1 MALTKEPFSVGFIHT
16 KLPNTHKGEDTE
28 GFTRVAWERGFK
40 DGIAHNTG
48 TPELAW
54 EWKATKGL
62 VHSVSSSHT
71 SSTHPGLCY
80 RVDISRG
87 NDLLSL
93 LYQQARNIKNNNIYN
108 IWKPYFLISYFTWL
122 LEEPFWILP
131 SLHALLSALQVSRS
145 LAHLVS
151 KQSHPQKHVISMG
164 PIQQLMETEE
174 NYTSLGQISKFKHH
188 LLYYLMVC
196 QKIVTQSERG

>member
-1 MALTKEPFSVGFIHT
+1 MALTKEPFSVGFIRT

-54 EWKATKGL
+54 EWKATRGL

-122 LEEPFWILP
+122 LEELFWIHP
-131 SLHALLSALQVSRS
+131 FLHALLSALQVSRS
-145 LAHLVS
+145 GTS
-151 KQSHPQKHVISMG
+151 CFKTKPPTETCDKHGSNPTTNG
-164 PIQQLMETEE
+164 D
-174 NYTSLGQISKFKHH
+174 
-188 LLYYLMVC
+188 
-196 QKIVTQSERG
+196 RGKLHQPGTNL